1 MTLFPDAHLWPSS
14 KLPTDAWHVGVDGTK
29 ASLEALCARG
39 LLYPLTTTSYLAA
52 DVSSTTTARAQAIG
66 HAIPQGAIACRTA
79 AAFIHG
85 YGDTHDIPATC
96 YTRTNRYTTASYVT
110 IRSTPKPCDV
120 AEYAGTL
127 ATTPAATAF
136 DLAAM
141 VGDDTIAPL
150 AFLLHTYELED
161 SHIEAIERT
170 KDSSTKRR
178 ISRKTILALRHS
190 AHEIEGSA
198 ATGCVR

>member
-1 MTLFPDAHLWPSS
+1 MTLFPDAHLWPST

-39 LLYPLTTTSYLAA
+39 LLYPLTATSYLAA
-52 DVSSTTTARAQAIG
+52 DASSTSTARAQAIG
-66 HAIPQGAIACRTA
+66 QAIPEGAIACRTT

-85 YGDTHDIPATC
+85 YGDTHFIPATC
-96 YTRTNRYTTASYVT
+96 YTRTNRVKTPLYVT
-110 IRSTPKPCDV
+110 IRCAPKPCDV
-120 AEYAGTL
+120 ADYAGTL
-127 ATTPAATAF
+127 ATTPAATAL

-141 VGDDTIAPL
+141 QGDDTIDPL

-161 SHIEAIERT
+161 AHIEAIERT

-178 ISRKTILALRHS
+178 ISRKTILALRRN
-190 AHEIEGSA
+190 AHDLAHSA